1 MGNTDA
7 KHRSGGDSGSS
18 DTLPILE
25 TRVSMRGAPCAPGE
39 RSHPPYEPLRRH
51 TLSSHIH
58 GHSPA
63 PPPRPTKSMERS
75 QSLLEKQR
83 ASPLHEPRRSMASLD
98 AHATDTMKA
107 HLVHVEPKEGSVGV
121 EMGSTIVV
129 QFDGDVKTVNED
141 KIVEVRGSVH
151 FESKRL
157 MAIFEI
163 QLFHSAHDNG
173 WRDAIML
180 SGPGCFLQPC

>member
-25 TRVSMRGAPCAPGE
+25 TRISMRGAP
-39 RSHPPYEPLRRH
+39 SHPAYEQLKRH

-63 PPPRPTKSMERS
+63 PPPRPVKSMERS
-75 QSLLEKQR
+75 QSMLERQR
-83 ASPLHEPRRSMASLD
+83 ASPLHEPRRSVASLD
-98 AHATDTMKA
+98 VHATDSMKA
-107 HLVHVEPKEGSVGV
+107 HLVHVEPKEGSLGV
-121 EMGSTIVV
+121 EMGSTVVV

-141 KIVEVRGSVH
+141 KIVEVRGLVH
-151 FESKRL
+151 FESIRL
-157 MAIFEI
+157 MAFLKSSCSMVLVTMDGETHLI
-163 QLFHSAHDNG
+163 Q
-173 WRDAIML
+173 
-180 SGPGCFLQPC
+180 Q